1 MDPVTHT
8 LVGAILAET
17 RFGRVP
23 LGTVTLV
30 IGANLPDIDAA
41 AYFLG
46 SDLAL
51 GVRRGWT
58 HGVLAMALLP
68 ALLGWVMHRV
78 AVARSRRHPATAP
91 PPLGRLMGLSYLAV
105 LSHPALDWLNTYGV
119 RLLMPFDGR
128 WFYGDSVFIIDP
140 WLWLLLGTVVV
151 LAHSSS
157 PWQAAGWIALG
168 AVATLLVTGF
178 PGTPLAMRLLWCLG
192 IAVIA
197 GVRYW
202 GGWQADLPRVAAA
215 CCVLAGVY
223 TAAMIGSARLAE
235 TQVTAWARD
244 RGLEPHRIM
253 VGPVPANP
261 FRRDVLMEDERHY
274 HRATLDWGAAE
285 PVVPR
290 QSVAKIS
297 RRTPIGAQRGEPVGN
312 REPAGS
318 MRPPS
323 DADHEAAAAALTAP
337 GVWGLAIWT
346 RFPAFEVEP
355 LEEGY
360 RVTISDVRFTRR
372 VVELDRNLRPRAMEP

>member
-8 LVGAILAET
+8 LVGASLAET

-23 LGTVTLV
+23 LGAVTLV

-41 AYFLG
+41 AYFFD

-68 ALLGWVMHRV
+68 ALLGWIMHRI
-78 AVARSRRHPATAP
+78 ALARRWRRPTAAP
-91 PPLGRLMGLSYLAV
+91 PSLRRLMGLSYLGV

-178 PGTPLAMRLLWCLG
+178 PGTPLALRLLWCLG

-202 GGWQADLPRVAAA
+202 GGWQANLPRVAAV
-215 CCVLAGVY
+215 CVTLAGIY
-223 TAAMIGSARLAE
+223 AAAMIGSSRIAAAQ
-235 TQVTAWARD
+235 TAAWARD
-244 RGLEPHRIM
+244 RGLEPRRIM
-253 VGPVPANP
+253 AGPAPANP
-261 FRRDVLMEDERHY
+261 FRRDMLVEDGRHY
-274 HRATLDWGAAE
+274 HRVRHDWGATE
-285 PVVPR
+285 SIVPLGP
-290 QSVAKIS
+290 Q
-297 RRTPIGAQRGEPVGN
+297 TPIGGE
-312 REPAGS
+312 
-318 MRPPS
+318 
-323 DADHEAAAAALTAP
+323 HAATAAALEAP

-346 RFPAFEVEP
+346 RFPVFEVEP
-355 LEEGY
+355 LDDDDGEYQGY
-360 RVTISDVRFTRR
+360 RVTISDMRFTRR
-372 VVELDRNLRPRAMEP
+372 VVELDRDLRPRAMEP